1 MNESRCASLPED
13 DGLAAQIK
21 VDTAAIPDHVRDAL
35 AASTL
40 DLIHSILA
48 TPGGR
53 EALDARIAAKK
64 AARTAG

>member
-1 MNESRCASLPED
+1 MNKLRRASLLED

-21 VDTAAIPDHVRDAL
+21 VDATAIPDHVRDAL

>member
-1 MNESRCASLPED
+1 MNESRRASLPED
-13 DGLAAQIK
+13 EGLAAQIK
-21 VDTAAIPDHVRDAL
+21 VDTTAIPDHVRDAL

-64 AARTAG
+64 ATRTAG